1 MLPCYHGTPASTH
14 RLRQHGRVPI
24 PYEYDARG
32 DQVTIRT
39 QLAGGATY
47 RGSFSADGNSG
58 SGGWRLD
65 PGKEGPGNVA
75 YDITTTRAS

>member
-1 MLPCYHGTPASTH
+1 
-14 RLRQHGRVPI
+14 
-24 PYEYDARG
+24 
-32 DQVTIRT
+32 VTIRT